1 MQTELAARIKEI
13 DAQRVAAGLVL
24 IISQDSKIVSRI
36 PCRDEDQKAYKIN
49 QAELLGREWTIES
62 EAN

>member
-24 IISQDSKIVSRI
+24 IISENGKDVSRV
-36 PCRDEDQKAYKIN
+36 PCRDEVQRDYKML
-49 QAELLGREWTIES
+49 QAKLLGRTFRIEG
-62 EAN
+62 AA